1 MDVALHVCDAVT
13 NFVTTQTCCLAIAA
27 PPKFTKSDMEETMTL
42 KAGQSTAIEIP
53 CSGYPQPKVTWQYNK
68 TKLPDVKR
76 IREETIIGMT
86 SLTLA
91 KVIRT
96 DSGSYTVTLE
106 NEFGQASFT
115 VKLIVLGEDMY

>member
-1 MDVALHVCDAVT
+1 MCIGVCLKALRQCDYDV
-13 NFVTTQTCCLAIAA
+13 A

-53 CSGYPQPKVTWQYNK
+53 CTGYPQPEVTWLYNK
-68 TKLPDVKR
+68 SKLPDVKR

-96 DSGSYTVTLE
+96 DSGSYTVTLK
-106 NEFGQASFT
+106 NEHGQASFT
-115 VKLIVLGEDMY
+115 VKLIVLGE